1 VPSRGTV
8 AVFRAKALVHRI
20 ARAIRDIR
28 AGLRR
33 FDPSDAA
40 GFQLVLGESRTPLWA
55 DVAPG
60 ERAYQFG
67 KVQNLRRAIRQLD
80 RVTLPAGAV
89 FSFWKQVG
97 RARRRRG
104 FVVGRMLQGGC
115 LVPAVGGGLCQISNA
130 LYDVAL
136 QAGCDIVE
144 RHAHSRTVPG
154 VAAGRDATV
163 AWNYVDLRF
172 RAPQMLRIE
181 ARIRQDQLVVR
192 LLGNVAAAGRHDP
205 PLSPPPST
213 RRSKPHHPR
222 NCAECGETSCFRH
235 EHPSGHSPGRMAYL
249 VDENWPEFRDYVR
262 RQRDARDVLGLPL
275 NGARWHLAR
284 YRWETKGFARVGAAS
299 VATARRALAIRRS
312 PAQGAVRRAAEL
324 AGAERI
330 ATVLSR
336 LLTAD
341 VKKVCV
347 AQSLLPFLWRE
358 GHLAGR
364 EVRVLM
370 TRLPMAELQA
380 RLDRAWAAHPDRMS
394 LHDFRAPAW
403 LVDAEAEALD
413 EAAGIVT
420 PHHDIARL
428 FDRKAITLDWS
439 MPAVAPTRSPNPRLI
454 AFPGPTIARKGAC
467 EVREAARVLGLDVV
481 RLGSELEG
489 PGFWGGVSTRDATPD
504 WLATVAAVV
513 QPAIVEE
520 RPRHLLSAL
529 AAGVPVIATRACGIA
544 AHDLLTIVPA
554 DDPAALV
561 DALRAVI

>member
-1 VPSRGTV
+1 
-8 AVFRAKALVHRI
+8 
-20 ARAIRDIR
+20 
-28 AGLRR
+28 
-33 FDPSDAA
+33 
-40 GFQLVLGESRTPLWA
+40 
-55 DVAPG
+55 
-60 ERAYQFG
+60 
-67 KVQNLRRAIRQLD
+67 
-80 RVTLPAGAV
+80 
-89 FSFWKQVG
+89 
-97 RARRRRG
+97 
-104 FVVGRMLQGGC
+104 
-115 LVPAVGGGLCQISNA
+115 
-130 LYDVAL
+130 
-136 QAGCDIVE
+136 
-144 RHAHSRTVPG
+144 
-154 VAAGRDATV
+154 
-163 AWNYVDLRF
+163 
-172 RAPQMLRIE
+172 
-181 ARIRQDQLVVR
+181 
-192 LLGNVAAAGRHDP
+192 
-205 PLSPPPST
+205 
-213 RRSKPHHPR
+213 
-222 NCAECGETSCFRH
+222 
-235 EHPSGHSPGRMAYL
+235 MAYL